1 MGKDAFKFSGEAAAN
16 YDHYLGP
23 LLFEPYAIDLISR
36 LETAG
41 VHSVLEIASGTGRVT
56 RHLRN
61 HFGRHVKLTA
71 SDFNADMLQ
80 VAKNKLAGESIEF
93 RIEDAQSLSFSDQS
107 FDLVVCQFGLMF
119 LQDKKKGLREA
130 LRVLKP
136 GGTFIFNTWDKTENV
151 PMLKII
157 FNDTIL
163 PFFKGEDT
171 NRFLVPFSL
180 HDETV
185 LKGWMEEIGFE
196 DVKTSRVVLKSSSLS
211 PKEIVN
217 AFFIKHSLGEAVIT
231 KDPAAFDK
239 IAAEMEQKIERQ
251 FGKANLDIELAAFM
265 VLGKKR

>member
-1 MGKDAFKFSGEAAAN
+1 MEKDAFKFSGEAAAN

-23 LLFEPYAIDLISR
+23 LLFEPYAIDLASK
-36 LETAG
+36 LNMAG
-41 VHSVLEIASGTGRVT
+41 VHSVLEIAAGTGRVT
-56 RHLRN
+56 KHLRN
-61 HFGRHVKLTA
+61 HFGQNVKLTA

-80 VAKNKLAGESIEF
+80 VAKNKLLTESIEF
-93 RIEDAQSLSFSDQS
+93 KVEDAQALSFPDQS

-171 NRFLVPFSL
+171 SRFLVPFSL
-180 HDETV
+180 NNGAATS
-185 LKGWMEEIGFE
+185 
-196 DVKTSRVVLKSSSLS
+196 KTHH
-211 PKEIVN
+211 P
-217 AFFIKHSLGEAVIT
+217 ADHSLH
-231 KDPAAFDK
+231 
-239 IAAEMEQKIERQ
+239 
-251 FGKANLDIELAAFM
+251 
-265 VLGKKR
+265 KKRRIALALYPIHCDENRPSYVRPFVQ